1 MPLETI
7 PPVIGLLYVII
18 GIPLNAYIWYKGK
31 FSKKIRVAFSL
42 ISVALGFLIF
52 SPMAPFQLQSIAL
65 NDTQSLGFPVA
76 GAIAFMVL
84 FIVLVLVAGR
94 IFCGYL
100 CPIGAVQEL
109 AYEVP
114 AKKARLLQKS
124 TLFAIRSVFFI
135 LFFAMAFFLSTG
147 ILDFFGIR
155 QFFYLDV
162 ASIFFVV
169 FIVIILVSVFFY
181 RPFCRIACPLGALY
195 TAAGMASL
203 LKIRRTAACTECGK
217 CEEACPTGE
226 AKKGDAKGDC
236 YLCGRCVEAC
246 PAGALSYR
254 RR

>member
-162 ASIFFVV
+162 ASIFFVFDGIRCGNNLWV
-169 FIVIILVSVFFY
+169 TRNKPLPDPSSYHFY
-181 RPFCRIACPLGALY
+181 RRPGHKYFIAAPL
-195 TAAGMASL
+195 AAEPL
-203 LKIRRTAACTECGK
+203 LK
-217 CEEACPTGE
+217 
-226 AKKGDAKGDC
+226 KKFRD
-236 YLCGRCVEAC
+236 LVFLFL
-246 PAGALSYR
+246 AG
-254 RR
+254 